1 MKKSK
6 GPCWTGYTM
15 VGMKSKGKKK
25 VPNCVPVKKANKG
38 LLADKEPKSPAEQ
51 KPPRIEQQDTP
62 KKFQDT
68 VDKAKKFKNK
78 KPMPGDRD
86 EKRKY
91 MIDIHNPHSEY
102 KNNIKK
108 GKYFKPNQLSYTA
121 AKHGSSIDAGG
132 MSALGRIEKAGM
144 VRGGGA
150 AIKGLN
156 FKGVF

>member
-15 VGMKSKGKKK
+15 VGMKSKGGRK
-25 VPNCVPVKKANKG
+25 VPNCVPVKKAKDG
-38 LLADKEPKSPAEQ
+38 TMIKS
-51 KPPRIEQQDTP
+51 KEQQ
-62 KKFQDT
+62 KKDT
-68 VDKAKKFKNK
+68 VK
-78 KPMPGDRD
+78 
-86 EKRKY
+86 
-91 MIDIHNPHSEY
+91 IQNPHSEY

-121 AKHGSSIDAGG
+121 AKDGASINAGG

-144 VRGGGA
+144 VRGGGV

>member
-1 MKKSK
+1 MTKLCARGKSAAKRKFKVYPSAYANAYASKICAGKIKDPSGMKRKDWGPKKMSK
-6 GPCWTGYTM
+6 GGGADMSTIE
-15 VGMKSKGKKK
+15 
-25 VPNCVPVKKANKG
+25 VK
-38 LLADKEPKSPAEQ
+38 
-51 KPPRIEQQDTP
+51 
-62 KKFQDT
+62 
-68 VDKAKKFKNK
+68 KNK
-78 KPMPGDRD
+78 KPMPGDPDKR
-86 EKRKY
+86 RKY
-91 MIDIHNPHSEY
+91 MIDIQNPHSEY

-150 AIKGLN
+150 AIKGTK

>member
-15 VGMKSKGKKK
+15 VGMKSKGGRK

-38 LLADKEPKSPAEQ
+38 LLADKEPPKSPAEQ
-51 KPPRIEQQDTP
+51 ETPRTD

-68 VDKAKKFKNK
+68 IDKAKKFKNK
-78 KPMPGDRD
+78 KPIPGDPDKR
-86 EKRKY
+86 RKY
-91 MIDIHNPHSEY
+91 MIDIQNPHSEY

-121 AKHGSSIDAGG
+121 AKDGASINAGG

>member
-15 VGMKSKGKKK
+15 VGMKSKGGRK

-38 LLADKEPKSPAEQ
+38 
-51 KPPRIEQQDTP
+51 KPI
-62 KKFQDT
+62 
-68 VDKAKKFKNK
+68 
-78 KPMPGDRD
+78 PGDPDQR
-86 EKRKY
+86 RKY
-91 MIDIHNPHSEY
+91 MIDIQNPHSEY
-102 KNNIKK
+102 KSDIKK
-108 GKYFKPNQLSYTA
+108 RKYFKPNQLSYTA
-121 AKHGSSIDAGG
+121 AKHGASIDAGG

-144 VRGGGA
+144 VRGTGA